1 MLFIRRILK
10 NHTFTASKSRRIRAL
25 SKLAMSACC
34 LNTSWCTQGTQN
46 WGWNQV
52 ESTPKQRLWQPT
64 PSPRTKVVA
73 TNPLQEQR
81 LWQPTPSK
89 NKGCGNQPPPPKQ
102 RLWQPTPSPKKRQKR
117 LAKKN
122 PFQIHL
128 MSCNLDSSTSH
139 CSMARLGALD
149 RQLLTCCI
157 SPSNF
162 ARLRSFFL
170 KRKNWKPVFV
180 KCAKQHVGVQI
191 LKFPVAEEGV
201 ESWFLQ
207 VKHLKSH
214 IKKVHSKFI
223 WPQKNMDFLNKNK
236 ELEMPVLQCYTPAL
250 SVVPPVRH
258 IRLPLSYCRWADLHL
273 PIPGTWKQTHWGV
286 DSSNTK
292 QKERKTITNNGFKAS
307 FISRPG
313 RQTDSIKGLLDFVV
327 FKC

>member
-34 LNTSWCTQGTQN
+34 LHTRDSEFG
-46 WGWNQV
+46 GGIKLNQ
-52 ESTPKQRLWQPT
+52 PQ
-64 PSPRTKVVA
+64 
-73 TNPLQEQR
+73 
-81 LWQPTPSK
+81 
-89 NKGCGNQPPPPKQ
+89 NKGCGNQPLPPKQ
-102 RLWQPTPSPKKRQKR
+102 RLWQPTPSPKKRLKR
-117 LAKKN
+117 LAKKY

-214 IKKVHSKFI
+214 M
-223 WPQKNMDFLNKNK
+223 QK
-236 ELEMPVLQCYTPAL
+236 
-250 SVVPPVRH
+250 
-258 IRLPLSYCRWADLHL
+258 
-273 PIPGTWKQTHWGV
+273 
-286 DSSNTK
+286 
-292 QKERKTITNNGFKAS
+292 
-307 FISRPG
+307 
-313 RQTDSIKGLLDFVV
+313 
-327 FKC
+327 